1 LTRPNVVTRPWR
13 AAAALAAAVLASGLA
28 AGCSHAGSGPAAAAS
43 AAPAPASAPAPLSLT
58 TALTAQGTSWAAVPM
73 GAASGPNLFWQ
84 LFTRPAG
91 STQWSLATPPDVPT
105 NGALILAST
114 GSGSGGRSL
123 TAGVR
128 PALSLRFS
136 PVTVTTDAGR
146 TWASGPPAAGLA
158 DVPDALGSAP
168 GGQLIAL
175 ATNGQASL
183 ASPTGTSWTGL
194 TSERALA
201 KEPAASR
208 CGLTALT
215 AAAYTPAGAPL
226 LAGNCT
232 RPGVAGIFSYTKGAW
247 DDAAPPMPASL
258 GREQIRVL
266 RLTRTDDS
274 DTALLEAGTGPAA
287 ALLAAWTSSGGQW
300 TVSPPLPLGG
310 ARVLSTSFGGT
321 GAAAVVLSG
330 NRGAVLS
337 GPGARWQALPALPSG
352 TTVTLALPAAGGT
365 DALAAAGSML
375 TVWHLAAGSAQWA
388 KTQVTKVPVQYGSS
402 G

>member
-1 LTRPNVVTRPWR
+1 VTRSWR
-13 AAAALAAAVLASGLA
+13 AAAGLAAAVLASGLA
-28 AGCSHAGSGPAAAAS
+28 AGCSHADSGPAAPAS
-43 AAPAPASAPAPLSLT
+43 AAPAPASAPLSLT
-58 TALTAQGTSWAAVPM
+58 TALTAQGTSWAAIPM

-114 GSGSGGRSL
+114 DSGSGGRSL
-123 TAGVR
+123 TVGVR
-128 PALSLRFS
+128 PALELRFS
-136 PVTVTTDAGR
+136 PITVTTDAGR
-146 TWASGPPAAGLA
+146 TWASGPPAASLA
-158 DVPDALGSAP
+158 DVPDALGSALGSAP

-175 ATNGQASL
+175 AANGQASL
-183 ASPTGTSWTGL
+183 ASPTGASWTGL
-194 TSERALA
+194 TSQRALDEGA
-201 KEPAASR
+201 AASR

-215 AAAYTPAGAPL
+215 AAAYTPAGVPL

-247 DDAAPPMPASL
+247 DDVAPPMPASL

-310 ARVLSTSFGGT
+310 AGVLSTSFGGT

-352 TTVTLALPAAGGT
+352 ATVTLALPAAGGT

>member
-1 LTRPNVVTRPWR
+1 MTRPNVVARPWR

-28 AGCSHAGSGPAAAAS
+28 AGCSHAGSGPAASAS
-43 AAPAPASAPAPLSLT
+43 AAPAPLSLT
-58 TALTAQGTSWAAVPM
+58 TALTAQETSWAAIPM

-84 LFTRPAG
+84 LFIRPAG
-91 STQWSLATPPDVPT
+91 STRWSLATPPDVPT

-114 GSGSGGRSL
+114 GSDSGGRSL

-128 PALSLRFS
+128 PSLELHFS
-136 PVTVTTDAGR
+136 PITVTTDAGR

-175 ATNGQASL
+175 AADGQASL
-183 ASPTGTSWTGL
+183 ASPTGASWTGL
-194 TSERALA
+194 TSQRALG
-201 KEPAASR
+201 EGPAASR

-232 RPGVAGIFSYTKGAW
+232 RPGVAGIFSYARGAW

-258 GREQIRVL
+258 GRERIRVL
-266 RLTRTDDS
+266 RLTRTGDS

-300 TVSPPLPLGG
+300 TVSPPLPLEG

-330 NRGAVLS
+330 NRGAILS
-337 GPGARWQALPALPSG
+337 GPGAQWQALPALPSG
-352 TTVTLALPAAGGT
+352 MTVTLALPAAGGT

-375 TVWHLAAGSAQWA
+375 TVWHLAAGSARWA

>member
-1 LTRPNVVTRPWR
+1 VTRSWR
-13 AAAALAAAVLASGLA
+13 VAAVLAAAVLTSGLA
-28 AGCSHAGSGPAAAAS
+28 AGCSHAASGPASSS
-43 AAPAPASAPAPLSLT
+43 AAPAPASAPLSLT

-84 LFTRPAG
+84 LFVRPAG

-105 NGALILAST
+105 NGALIIA
-114 GSGSGGRSL
+114 GSGSGSGSGSGAGGQSL

-175 ATNGQASL
+175 AADGQASL
-183 ASPTGTSWTGL
+183 ASPTAASWTAL
-194 TSERALA
+194 TSQRALG
-201 KEPAASR
+201 KVPAAGG

-215 AAAYTPAGAPL
+215 AAAYTPSGAPL
-226 LAGNCT
+226 LAGNCA
-232 RPGVAGIFSYTKGAW
+232 RPGVAGIFSYAHGAW

-258 GREQIRVL
+258 SREQIRVL
-266 RLTRTDDS
+266 RLTRTGDS

-300 TVSPPLPLGG
+300 TVSPPLALEG
-310 ARVLSTSFGGT
+310 ARVLSTSFGGA

-337 GPGARWQALPALPSG
+337 GPGAGWQTLPALPSA

-388 KTQVTKVPVQYGSS
+388 KTQATKVPVQYGSS